1 MGELFQG
8 EGIISTLVIDSWF
21 GGLSSGSRKGI
32 EGSFLFGQGMN
43 YKDDLDV
50 FTANLALAKDSG
62 STVDQL
68 VKFIESD
75 GAQGD
80 VYFYGATGDLYKRAS
95 AGTWSLARAVANSKG
110 QGLAVYADYLYYR
123 QNTQI
128 GRYGLLSGAP
138 TFTDNWKAAGDNVQT
153 VDAFG
158 VIKTFMNLVCFANA
172 RYLATWDGATF
183 DYDNLIFPP
192 TWFVRD
198 ISVMGDYL
206 AIAVNNA
213 ENIANATRG
222 VLFFWDGTSSTYNFF
237 SEVTE
242 PISSIQ
248 ANQDSVYIF
257 GGGAGNIYLYNGK
270 VTKIKNIP
278 FLGQGKLAY
287 VYPGADTN
295 YRGQLHFG
303 LAGGDSATAYREVYS
318 YGKPNKNYPDTLN
331 IEYPI
336 STGTVQT
343 TDVNIGA
350 VKAVG
355 NALYVGWSDDTSEG
369 VDKLGTALQTTVTYE
384 SRIFSLDQEGAFKK
398 FRLFCKPLASGETI
412 TLKYKADQISAWT
425 SIGTAS
431 YTSDGVISYK
441 KFDRFNSEIRA
452 TDIQFQIILT
462 GTTMPTVT
470 KLTADYDSPTMGVID
485 GSNVYSFDLNAT
497 STGATTANYES
508 ELMSLPKQT
517 AFIRFKLFFE
527 TLVSGDIVTLYY
539 DAERTGSWTSLD
551 TATYAADGGVTFKL
565 MNEEFRANDLQFK
578 VKAAGTSVPPVV
590 NRLVVESKP
599 EGML

>member
-1 MGELFQG
+1 MA
-8 EGIISTLVIDSWF
+8 TLVIDKF
-21 GGLSSGSRKGI
+21 YGGLSDGDRLGI
-32 EGSFLFGQGMN
+32 EGSFVFGQG
-43 YKDDLDV
+43 LDYDTNPDA
-50 FTANLALAKDSG
+50 FTANLALAKNSG
-62 STVDQL
+62 ATVDQL
-68 VKFIESD
+68 VKWIEHD
-75 GAQGD
+75 GAQND
-80 VYFYGATGDLYKRAS
+80 TYFYGATGDLYKRAS
-95 AGTWSLARAVANSKG
+95 AGTWSVAKAVSNSKG

-128 GRYGLLSGAP
+128 GRYGALSGAP

-158 VIKTFMNLVCFANA
+158 AIKTFMNLICFANA

-183 DYDNLIFPP
+183 DYDNVIFPP
-192 TWFVRD
+192 GWYVRD
-198 ISVMGDYL
+198 IGVMGDYL

-213 ENIANATRG
+213 EDISRATRG

-257 GGGAGNIYLYNGK
+257 AGGAGNIYLYNGR

-278 FLGQGKLAY
+278 FMGQGKLAY

-343 TDVNIGA
+343 TDVDIGA

-355 NALYVGWSDDTSEG
+355 NALYVGWADDTADG
-369 VDKLGTALQTTVTYE
+369 VDKLGTSLQTAVTYE
-384 SRIFSLDQEGAFKK
+384 SRIFSLDSEGAFKRFK
-398 FRLFCKPLASGETI
+398 LFCEPLASGETI
-412 TLKYKADQISAWT
+412 TLKYKADQISSWT
-425 SIGTAS
+425 SIGTLS
-431 YTSDGVISYK
+431 HTSDGVISYK
-441 KFDRFNSEIRA
+441 KFSRFNNEIRA
-452 TDIQFQIILT
+452 TDIQFQILLA
-462 GTTMPTVT
+462 GSSTMPTVT
-470 KLTADYDSPTMGVID
+470 KLTADYDTPTMGVISGD
-485 GSNVYSFDLNAT
+485 NVYSFDLNAT
-497 STGATTANYES
+497 STGKTTANYES
-508 ELMSLPKQT
+508 ELLSLPKQT
-517 AFIRFKLFFE
+517 AFTRFKLFFE
-527 TLVSGDIVTLYY
+527 TLVSGDTITLYY
-539 DAERTGSWTSLD
+539 DPERTGSWTSIG
-551 TATYAADGGVTFKL
+551 TATFASDAGVTFKL
-565 MNEEFRANDLQFK
+565 LNEEFRASDVQFK
-578 VKAAGTSVPPVV
+578 VTAVGTSVPPVV

>member
-1 MGELFQG
+1 MA
-8 EGIISTLVIDSWF
+8 TLIVDSWS
-21 GGLSSGSRKGI
+21 GGLSDGSRKGV
-32 EGSFLFGQGMN
+32 EGSFIFGQGMN

-50 FTANLALAKDSG
+50 FTANLALAKNSG
-62 STVDQL
+62 ATVDQL
-68 VKFIESD
+68 VKWIEHD

-80 VYFYGATGDLYKRAS
+80 TYFYGATGDLYKRTS
-95 AGTWSLARAVANSKG
+95 AGVWSVARAVANSKG

-128 GRYGLLSGAP
+128 GRYGLLSGVP
-138 TFTDNWKAAGDNVQT
+138 GFTDNWKAAGDNVQT

-158 VIKTFMNLVCFANA
+158 TIKTFMNLVCFANA

-183 DYDNLIFPP
+183 DYDHLTFPP
-192 TWFVRD
+192 GWYVRD
-198 ISVMGDYL
+198 IGVMGDYL

-213 ENIANATRG
+213 EDIANATRG

-257 GGGAGNIYLYNGK
+257 AGGAGNIYLYNGK

-278 FLGQGKLAY
+278 FMGQGKLAY

-303 LAGGDSATAYREVYS
+303 LAGGDSATVYREVYS

-336 STGTVQT
+336 STGTVKT

-355 NALYVGWSDDTSEG
+355 NALYVGWSDDTDEG

-384 SRIFSLDQEGAFKK
+384 SRIFSLDREGAFKK

-412 TLKYKADQISAWT
+412 TLNYKADQISAWT
-425 SIGTAS
+425 AIGTAS
-431 YTSDGVISYK
+431 YTSDGVVSYK
-441 KFDRFNSEIRA
+441 KFDRFNNEIRA

-462 GTTMPTVT
+462 GSATMPTVT
-470 KLTADYDSPTMGVID
+470 KLTADYDDPTMGVVS
-485 GSNVYSFDLNAT
+485 GNNVYNFDLNAT
-497 STGATTANYES
+497 STGKTTANYES
-508 ELMSLPKQT
+508 ELLSLPKQT
-517 AFIRFKLFFE
+517 AFTRFKLFFE
-527 TLVSGDIVTLYY
+527 TLVSGDVVTLYY
-539 DAERTGSWTSLD
+539 DPERTGSWTSIG
-551 TATYAADGGVTFKL
+551 TATYASDEGVTFKL
-565 MNEEFRANDLQFK
+565 LNKEFRANDIQFK
-578 VKAAGTSVPPVV
+578 VTAVGTSVPPVV
-590 NRLVVESKP
+590 NRLIVESKP
-599 EGML
+599 EGLL